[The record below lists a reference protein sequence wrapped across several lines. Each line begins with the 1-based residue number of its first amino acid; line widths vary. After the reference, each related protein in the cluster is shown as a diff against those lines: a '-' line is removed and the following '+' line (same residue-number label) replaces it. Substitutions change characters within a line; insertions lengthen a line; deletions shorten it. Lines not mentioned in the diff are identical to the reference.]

1 MNIAAKPE
9 VLHLAPHFGGG
20 VGTVLRAL
28 VSASLSEGR
37 FNHRLLCLDSLNP
50 LMAQWAASQQIEA
63 RGDLWHD
70 LQALKNNLARADVV
84 HLHWWHHPLLNAL
97 MSRTD
102 LPAFRCLLWSH
113 VNGHHA
119 PQNFPLD
126 LAAYPDVMVLS
137 TPWSLQAPA
146 LAHGRIESPNI
157 RIQVIQSSAGAPSM
171 PIRRK
176 NGHTRFQVGYVG
188 TVAYEKLHPE
198 FLRLCVAADLPEAS
212 FIVCGGPDH
221 ERLRQE
227 AAAQGLGAVFDIR
240 GPVDNVS
247 AVLSSIDVLGYPLN
261 PQHYGTGEQ
270 VLLEAMAAG
279 AVPIVLDN
287 GCERHLVE
295 NGKTGMVC
303 ATVEEYIQALRLLHG
318 NRALLRRLSLNARE
332 SAPQRYPLHA
342 LVSAWHQLYH
352 ESLGIAPRRRWL
364 QTAAMAPDIPAG
376 RPVSLLL
383 NALAGTAAADLF
395 RGALLGG
402 PKRGAECLKNL
413 SPAWFSATRGS
424 PFHYHQFFPE
434 DAQLA
439 SLCAMLREVSALTR
453 QGVSV

>member
-1 MNIAAKPE
+1 
-9 VLHLAPHFGGG
+9 

-28 VSASLSEGR
+28 VSASCSEGR
-37 FNHRLLCLDSLNP
+37 FNHRLLCLDRLNP
-50 LMAQWAASQQIEA
+50 PMAQWAERQQIEA

-70 LQALKNNLARADVV
+70 LQELKNNLARADVV

-119 PQNFPLD
+119 PQNFPLS
-126 LAAYPDVMVLS
+126 LAAYPDIMVLS

-146 LAHGRIESPNI
+146 LAHENIENQDLRI
-157 RIQVIQSSAGAPSM
+157 RIIQSSAGAPRV

-176 NGHTRFQVGYVG
+176 KEHQRFQVGYVG
-188 TVAYEKLHPE
+188 TVAYEKMHPE
-198 FLRLCVAADLPEAS
+198 FLRLCAAADLPETS

-221 ERLRQE
+221 EQLRQE
-227 AAAQGLGAVFDIR
+227 AASQGLGPVFDIR
-240 GPVDNVS
+240 GPVENAA
-247 AVLSSIDVLGYPLN
+247 AVFSSIDVLGYPLN

-279 AVPIVLDN
+279 AVPVVLDN

-295 NGKTGMVC
+295 NGKTGIVC
-303 ATVEEYIQALRLLHG
+303 ASVDEYIQALRLLHSD
-318 NRALLRRLSLNARE
+318 RALLRRLSLNARK
-332 SAPQRYPLHA
+332 SAPQRYPLYA
-342 LVSAWHQLYH
+342 LVSAWHRLYN
-352 ESLGIAPRRRWL
+352 ESLGMTPRRRWL
-364 QTAAMAPDIPAG
+364 QTTAMVPGIQAG
-376 RPVSLLL
+376 GPVSPLL
-383 NALAGTAAADLF
+383 NALEGTAAADLF
-395 RGALLGG
+395 RGALLSE
-402 PKRGAECLKNL
+402 PKKGAERLKTL

-424 PFHYHQFFPE
+424 PFHYRQFFPE

-439 SLCAMLREVSALTR
+439 SLCAMLREVSVLTR